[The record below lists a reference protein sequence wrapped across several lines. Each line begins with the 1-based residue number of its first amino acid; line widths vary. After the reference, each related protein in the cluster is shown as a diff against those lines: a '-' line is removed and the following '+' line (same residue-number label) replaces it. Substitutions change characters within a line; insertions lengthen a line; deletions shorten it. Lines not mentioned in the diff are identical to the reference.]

1 MMLWVIKM
9 FDCHYDLLT
18 YIYMNRKNLNQVI
31 PHCKKIFNN
40 NITGGIFNL
49 FYMSKQE
56 MKEELNIEPNE
67 IDIIQNLK
75 EVNSLIKENKIIPN
89 NIKYIIGIEGLDYL
103 ENIDHI
109 DEMHLL
115 GVRSTGIVWNNDNKF
130 GSGVRGTKTRGLTK
144 LGEELIEKLVDKK
157 IAIDLSHAN
166 EKTFCDIIN
175 KCKQLKLQGKKP
187 IVFASHSNAKMCA
200 NVPRNLNDGQL
211 LEIQKLD
218 GVIGVVSVK
227 EFCTTAKNANY
238 EMEYIKHINYLK
250 ELFGGVDNIAVATDD
265 MSYYKIEPEY
275 YQNMNVFKQENVKS
289 KIEKLLI
296 ENNYTKEEIDKILTR
311 NVEEKILEQL

>member
-31 PHCKKIFNN
+31 PHCNKIFNN

-109 DEMHLL
+109 DEIYLL
-115 GVRSTGIVWNNDNKF
+115 GVRSVGIVWNNDNKF

-144 LGEELIEKLVDKK
+144 IGEELIEKLVDRK

-166 EKTFCDIIN
+166 EKTFYDIIN
-175 KCKQLKLQGKKP
+175 KCKQLKLQGMNP
-187 IVFASHSNAKMCA
+187 IVFASHSNAKMCT
-200 NVPRNLNDGQL
+200 NVPRNLSNRQL

-218 GVIGVVSVK
+218 GIIGVVSIK
-227 EFCTTAKNANY
+227 EFCATGKNTNY
-238 EMEYIKHINYLK
+238 EMAYIKHINYLK
-250 ELFGGVDNIAVATDD
+250 ELFGGTDNITVATDD
-265 MSYYKIEPEY
+265 MSYYEIKPEY
-275 YQNMNVFKQENVKS
+275 YKNINVFKQENAKS
-289 KIEKLLI
+289 KIEELLI
-296 ENNYTKEEIDKILTR
+296 ENNYTNKEIEKILNK
-311 NVEEKILEQL
+311 NVKEKILEKL

>member
-1 MMLWVIKM
+1 MLWVIKM

-18 YIYMNRKNLNQVI
+18 YIYMNRKKLNQVI
-31 PHCKKIFNN
+31 PHCNKIFNN

-75 EVNSLIKENKIIPN
+75 EVNSLIKKNKIIPN

-103 ENIDHI
+103 ESIDHI

-130 GSGVRGTKTRGLTK
+130 GSGIRGTKTRGLTK
-144 LGEELIEKLVDKK
+144 LGEELIENLIDKK

-166 EKTFCDIIN
+166 EKTFYDIIN

-187 IVFASHSNAKMCA
+187 ITFASHSNAKMCA

-227 EFCTTAKNANY
+227 EFCTTDKNANY
-238 EMEYIKHINYLK
+238 EMAYIKHINYLK
-250 ELFGGVDNIAVATDD
+250 ELLGGVDNIAVATDD

-296 ENNYTKEEIDKILTR
+296 ENNYTKEEIEKILAR
-311 NVEEKILEQL
+311 NVEEKILKKL